1 MVLTLSNSTDIDCQE
16 IGINHIAIIMD
27 GNGRWAN
34 AQGATRLIGHARGV
48 ESVKRVVQAATDINL
63 PALTLYSF
71 STENWSRPKAEVQ
84 HLMSLLKKFLNANL
98 RELKEKNVRIRVIG
112 DRKNISEDILDH
124 LSKAELETQENTGLD
139 LCIAFNYGGRDEI
152 VRAVTKLAKDV
163 LEGKLSLDD
172 IEQGHIAE
180 RLDCPD
186 IPDPDLV
193 IRTSGEQRISNFLIW
208 QSAYSEFVFLEKNW
222 PDFQKQDLIKAV
234 EIFRSRDRRFGSVKS
249 KAV

>member
-1 MVLTLSNSTDIDCQE
+1 MVFTLKSSTDLDCKE

-34 AQGATRLIGHARGV
+34 AKGATRLIGHARGV
-48 ESVKRVVQAATDINL
+48 DSVKRVVQAAVDINL

-84 HLMSLLKKFLNANL
+84 HLMTLLKKFLKANL
-98 RELKEKNVRIRVIG
+98 DELKEKNARIRIIG
-112 DRKNISEDILDH
+112 DRENISEDILSH
-124 LSKAELETQENTGLD
+124 LIEAETKTEENTGLD

-152 VRAVTKLAKDV
+152 VRAVKKLAHDV
-163 LEGKLSLDD
+163 QQGTVSLDD
-172 IEQGHIAE
+172 IEQEHIEE
-180 RLDCPD
+180 RLDCPS

-222 PDFQKQDLIKAV
+222 PDFQKQDLIKAI
-234 EIFRSRDRRFGSVKS
+234 EIYRSRDRRFGSVKS